1 MTLPPSIRHE
11 AATLSARLPSLVI
24 AARRVA
30 QTVRHG
36 VHGRR
41 RAGSGETFW
50 QFRPFLSGEPSSR
63 VDWRRS
69 AREERAFVR
78 EREWEAAHTVWI
90 WFDRSPSM
98 QFASSLAQVS
108 KVDRAALL
116 ALAFADLCV
125 RGGERAG
132 LLGLTRPL
140 ATQGVVE
147 RFAEAI
153 ATDERLREPSQ
164 AALPPPLPAAARSMV
179 LMIGDFL
186 SDPED
191 VARAIRAVSAEG
203 AIGELVMIVDP
214 IEETYPFS
222 GHTEF
227 LHPAG
232 SLSLLTPRAQN
243 LRDAYLARLA
253 AHREGDPG
261 SLRPLRLGHEHPS
274 DRRIASRDP
283 AGAAH
288 APFRARTRRRPE
300 ERLSDV
306 RTAARLRRTRCS
318 GGADRP
324 RRALFPVARYAAELR
339 IERYFRRCGFS
350 SGSIRTR
357 RRQRARLGRSW
368 RSGSRSGA
376 LIILAM
382 AEPLWNSF
390 ASLTGSG
397 PLLVLIDDG
406 FAAAPTWDKRID
418 FARERAAA
426 AARSGRIVAVQPVS
440 QGGQD
445 IAPLDRSGL
454 EGRLRSL
461 APVPYAPDRAGAL
474 PAIER
479 FLSREPK
486 TDILWIADGVDLGGA
501 SAFSARLAS
510 IAHSVEVV
518 TDGRGALGARWL

>member
-1 MTLPPSIRHE
+1 MTLPPSIRRD
-11 AATLSARLPSLVI
+11 AATLSARLPSLII

-98 QFASSLAQVS
+98 QFASNLAPVS

-140 ATQGVVE
+140 ATQGVIE

-153 ATDERLREPSQ
+153 ATDERLRGPSR
-164 AALPPPLPAAARSMV
+164 AALPPALPAAPRSMV

-191 VARAIRAVSAEG
+191 VARAIGAVSAEG
-203 AIGELVMIVDP
+203 AIGELVMIADP

-222 GHTEF
+222 GNTEF

-232 SLSLLTPRAQN
+232 SVSFLTPRAQN

-253 AHREGDPG
+253 AHREA
-261 SLRPLRLGHEHPS
+261 
-274 DRRIASRDP
+274 I
-283 AGAAH
+283 
-288 APFRARTRRRPE
+288 RAI
-300 ERLSDV
+300 
-306 RTAARLRRTRCS
+306 C
-318 GGADRP
+318 
-324 RRALFPVARYAAELR
+324 
-339 IERYFRRCGFS
+339 
-350 SGSIRTR
+350 
-357 RRQRARLGRSW
+357 
-368 RSGSRSGA
+368 SRSGWGMS
-376 LIILAM
+376 IHR
-382 AEPLWNSF
+382 
-390 ASLTGSG
+390 T
-397 PLLVLIDDG
+397 
-406 FAAAPTWDKRID
+406 
-418 FARERAAA
+418 
-426 AARSGRIVAVQPVS
+426 
-440 QGGQD
+440 
-445 IAPLDRSGL
+445 DRSPADML
-454 EGRLRSL
+454 LSLRLRLS
-461 APVPYAPDRAGAL
+461 APEPGAGL
-474 PAIER
+474 R
-479 FLSREPK
+479 
-486 TDILWIADGVDLGGA
+486 
-501 SAFSARLAS
+501 SA
-510 IAHSVEVV
+510 
-518 TDGRGALGARWL
+518 

>member
-1 MTLPPSIRHE
+1 MTLPVSIRRE
-11 AATLSARLPSLVI
+11 VTTLSARLPSLVI

-69 AREERAFVR
+69 AREDRAFVR

-98 QFASSLAQVS
+98 QFVSSLAQAS
-108 KVDRAALL
+108 KIDRAGLL

-140 ATQGVVE
+140 AMQGVVE

-153 ATDERLREPSQ
+153 ATEERLRGPSQ
-164 AALPPPLPAAARSMV
+164 AALPPALPAAPRSMV
-179 LMIGDFL
+179 LLIGDFL

-222 GHTEF
+222 GNTEF

-232 SLSLLTPRAQN
+232 SLRVLTPRAQN

-253 AHREGDPG
+253 AHREAIRGTCTRSGWGMSIHRTDG
-261 SLRPLRLGHEHPS
+261 SPAEILLALRM
-274 DRRIASRDP
+274 
-283 AGAAH
+283 
-288 APFRARTRRRPE
+288 
-300 ERLSDV
+300 RLS
-306 RTAARLRRTRCS
+306 APEF
-318 GGADRP
+318 GAD
-324 RRALFPVARYAAELR
+324 
-339 IERYFRRCGFS
+339 
-350 SGSIRTR
+350 
-357 RRQRARLGRSW
+357 
-368 RSGSRSGA
+368 
-376 LIILAM
+376 
-382 AEPLWNSF
+382 
-390 ASLTGSG
+390 
-397 PLLVLIDDG
+397 
-406 FAAAPTWDKRID
+406 
-418 FARERAAA
+418 
-426 AARSGRIVAVQPVS
+426 
-440 QGGQD
+440 
-445 IAPLDRSGL
+445 
-454 EGRLRSL
+454 LRS
-461 APVPYAPDRAGAL
+461 A
-474 PAIER
+474 
-479 FLSREPK
+479 
-486 TDILWIADGVDLGGA
+486 
-501 SAFSARLAS
+501 
-510 IAHSVEVV
+510 
-518 TDGRGALGARWL
+518 